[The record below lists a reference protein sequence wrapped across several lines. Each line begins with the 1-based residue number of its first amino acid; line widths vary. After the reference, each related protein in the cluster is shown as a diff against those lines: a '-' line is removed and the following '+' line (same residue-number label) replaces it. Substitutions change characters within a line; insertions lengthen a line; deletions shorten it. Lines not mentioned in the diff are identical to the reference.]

1 MIIVDRTN
9 GRYRHNPTY
18 NLATRL
24 KKSALISRGPPL
36 YNECTVPP
44 GEMPTPAFGRGRT
57 GRDSR
62 LDMELEAKLQRTSS
76 TRRQQFVKL
85 LRKLAAQR
93 YLQLMALA
101 GAAWMFIFN
110 YIPMYGIIIAFKDY
124 DIIRSI
130 AESPWVGLEHFR
142 DVLED
147 DELPRVLRNTL
158 GISLI
163 RLAVGFPLP
172 ILFALLLNELRSLR
186 LKKAVQTISYLPHF
200 LSWVIL
206 GGILATWLADV
217 GLINKLLMALGIL
230 DEPIYFLAEPSWFW
244 TIVITSDIWKELG
257 WSAIIYLAAITG
269 VSPELYEAATIDG
282 ANRFQKM
289 RYVTIP
295 GISGTITILFILAV
309 SGVLNSNFDQILV
322 LRNSLNESA
331 SNVIDVYVYHVGL
344 QSGRYSYA
352 TAFGLLKSIVA
363 LILLLTANSVTK
375 RINGT
380 GLF

>member
-1 MIIVDRTN
+1 MVVRP
-9 GRYRHNPTY
+9 RPAKRRHP
-18 NLATRL
+18 AGAA
-24 KKSALISRGPPL
+24 AL
-36 YNECTVPP
+36 
-44 GEMPTPAFGRGRT
+44 

-62 LDMELEAKLQRTSS
+62 LDMELEANLQRASL